1 VNTQTHASERSSGEK
16 KKGSSHTAL
25 RLLATLIVLA
35 LVAWGGWW
43 ARGVHDSAT
52 KLAEVKAALDDG
64 VKRVEGAL
72 TKQNLEEAE
81 RRLNELKTV
90 AAKDGRIAELEAR
103 LVAAKIAKAVSDGQL
118 DDAKRLLAKAESDGN
133 VSSDQIK
140 RWRDQVAAAQ
150 AQKSASATTSAA
162 GAAPPP
168 SN

>member
-1 VNTQTHASERSSGEK
+1 VNTQTQASEGSSGEK
-16 KKGSSHTAL
+16 KKSSSHTGL
-25 RLLATLIVLA
+25 RLLGALIVLA

-52 KLAEVKAALDDG
+52 KLAES
-64 VKRVEGAL
+64 VEGAL

-81 RRLNELKTV
+81 RRLQELKTV

-103 LVAAKIAKAVSDGQL
+103 LVAAKIAKAVSDGEL
-118 DDAKRLLAKAESDGN
+118 DDAKRLLAKAEKDGN

-140 RWRDQVAAAQ
+140 RWRDQVQAAQ
-150 AQKSASATTSAA
+150 AQKSASAPPSAA
-162 GAAPPP
+162 GAAATP